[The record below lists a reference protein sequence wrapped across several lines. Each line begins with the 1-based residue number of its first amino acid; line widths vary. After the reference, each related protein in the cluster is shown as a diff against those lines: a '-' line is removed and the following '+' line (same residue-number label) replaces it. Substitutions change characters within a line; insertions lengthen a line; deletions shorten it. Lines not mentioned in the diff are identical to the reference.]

1 MKYNTFERL
10 FSHERMDRY
19 LQACSG
25 DTRKAMTLY
34 RYNLQLSQQM
44 FTIICCFEVILRNAI
59 NDKLVCTLGGEWL
72 KDSIMPGGRF
82 CIPAT
87 QKDFSNISR
96 AFNNLKEARQ
106 YTHSKLLASM
116 DFGFWKYMF
125 SPTQFRLTGSVLLGI
140 FPKKERSTPQ
150 RQYNH
155 SYIFNELDKIN
166 TMRNRIAHHEPICFY
181 LQDATICTTH
191 VLNEYQKIQKLFMWM
206 NVDSQAL
213 LYGLD
218 HVQQICNKINELK
231 SIQRLN
237 PPV

>member
-10 FSHERMDRY
+10 FSQERMDRY
-19 LQACSG
+19 LQACGG
-25 DTRKAMTLY
+25 DSRKAMTLY
-34 RYNLQLSQQM
+34 RYNLLLSQQI
-44 FTIICCFEVILRNAI
+44 FTIISCFEVILRNVI
-59 NDKLVCTLGGEWL
+59 NVKLISTLGNEWL
-72 KDSIMPGGRF
+72 KDSIMSGGRF

-87 QKDFSNISR
+87 QKDYNSISR
-96 AFNNLKEARQ
+96 AYNNLVAENQ
-106 YTHSKLLASM
+106 YSHSKLLASM
-116 DFGFWKYMF
+116 DFGFWKYLF

-140 FPKKERSTPQ
+140 FPNKERSTPE

-181 LQDATICTTH
+181 LQEPVIYTTH
-191 VLNEYQKIQKLFMWM
+191 VLNEYQKIQKLFLWM
-206 NVDSQAL
+206 DVDSRAL

-231 SIQRLN
+231 PI
-237 PPV
+237 